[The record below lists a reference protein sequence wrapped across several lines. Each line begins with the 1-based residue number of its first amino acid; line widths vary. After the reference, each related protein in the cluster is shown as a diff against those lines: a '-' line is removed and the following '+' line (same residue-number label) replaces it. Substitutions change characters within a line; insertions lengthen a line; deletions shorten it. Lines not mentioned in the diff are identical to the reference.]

1 MGLQLTAPV
10 AQVAHTRG
18 GAETRATNAALA
30 RTPTWAEVK
39 DRAKHQ
45 AAVLHARQRH
55 ISPMGVSV
63 IAMPGECE
71 LSSLELNTYI
81 YSFGTA
87 GKKC

>member
-10 AQVAHTRG
+10 AQVAHTRD
-18 GAETRATNAALA
+18 GAETRVMAAALA

-45 AAVLHARQRH
+45 AAALHARHRH

-63 IAMPGECE
+63 VAIPGECE
-71 LSSLELNTYI
+71 LSSMELITYI
-81 YSFGTA
+81 
-87 GKKC
+87 